1 MTKFK
6 HMDMPFAETLET
18 KQSAIEVLDS
28 DNEDHPPQETT
39 PEKPL
44 EQKAFKPATVTPPK
58 IAPSQSKRRMS
69 FPKISVKKIRLLA
82 MLAMNC
88 PIGVQFGG
96 RFYSQAK
103 RVDEIE
109 EDLSKLCSEE
119 EAEESDTGSWSGP
132 PVPAA
137 ASLDDTNKFEIVPYQ
152 EEKLPAPV
160 LPQEGEVGQGGP
172 LTGEAWGFVWQKYS
186 VLFNACIVAFYLIEK
201 LKRSS

>member
-6 HMDMPFAETLET
+6 HVDMPFAETLET

-44 EQKAFKPATVTPPK
+44 EQKAFKPVTV
-58 IAPSQSKRRMS
+58 QSKRRMS
-69 FPKISVKKIRLLA
+69 FPKISVKKIRL
-82 MLAMNC
+82 LAMNC

-109 EDLSKLCSEE
+109 EDLSKLCSE
-119 EAEESDTGSWSGP
+119 GRGRG
-132 PVPAA
+132 
-137 ASLDDTNKFEIVPYQ
+137 K
-152 EEKLPAPV
+152 
-160 LPQEGEVGQGGP
+160 
-172 LTGEAWGFVWQKYS
+172 
-186 VLFNACIVAFYLIEK
+186 
-201 LKRSS
+201 